1 MQWETS
7 RERSAA
13 RHADSAHSQRCFPN
27 AATNFH
33 AKATQA
39 ERMRIALQTVSL
51 GAPGSVAPWPTL
63 DPILFCVHHKDAYP
77 PGDEN
82 MAPQASL
89 AGRQMGQDFEGKDGF
104 RMYHGMTVPGF
115 PAHPHR
121 GFETVTIA
129 RAGYI
134 DHSDSLGA
142 AARFGQGD
150 VQWLT
155 TGAGIVHSEM
165 FPLRER
171 EKANPAEL
179 FQIWLNL
186 PRASKMAQPYF
197 SMLWSEEIPERAGK
211 NAKVNVIA
219 GTFDGTAALPPP
231 PDSWAS
237 NKDSDLAIWTI
248 RIGKGGELTLPK
260 TNHADTTRTLYFF
273 EGKKLQARNRE
284 GIRESFPP
292 HHAVV
297 LGGEEISLHA
307 EDDVEVLV
315 LQARPIGEPV
325 VSHGPFVMN
334 TKEEIMQTFKDYER
348 TQFGGWPWPKQD
360 PVHAREEGR
369 FARHADGRVE
379 TRGTKV

>member
-1 MQWETS
+1 
-7 RERSAA
+7 
-13 RHADSAHSQRCFPN
+13 
-27 AATNFH
+27 
-33 AKATQA
+33 
-39 ERMRIALQTVSL
+39 MRIALQTVSL
-51 GAPGSVAPWPTL
+51 GAPGSVSPWPTL
-63 DPILFCVHHKDAYP
+63 DPFLFCVHHKDAYP
-77 PGDEN
+77 AGDEK
-82 MAPQASL
+82 MAPKASL
-89 AGRQMGQDFEGKDGF
+89 AGRQMGQDFAGKDGF

-129 RAGYI
+129 REGYI

-155 TGAGIVHSEM
+155 TGAGIVHAEM

-186 PRASKMAQPYF
+186 PRKSKMAQPYF

-260 TNHADTTRTLYFF
+260 TNHADTVRTLYFF
-273 EGKKLQARNRE
+273 EGRKLEARNRE

-292 HHAVV
+292 HHAIV
-297 LGGEEISLHA
+297 LGGEELSLHA

-334 TKEEIMQTFKDYER
+334 TKEEIAQTFKDYER

-379 TRGTKV
+379 TRDTKV